1 MRLRSRQTRF
11 LAVAAIVGVGIPLA
25 VVAGPSSPAQGT
37 KAGARGLKP
46 PTMRQLS
53 RMHQE
58 NEGPAY
64 QRARQRFVES
74 RYLAGTSP
82 LSPDAAAKY
91 RAAAATKAGRARPA
105 SGAQNALTPSAPAP
119 SWSSIGPKPVVQP
132 GRTTNDLQLVSGRIS
147 TLAVSK
153 SGLIYA
159 GGAQGGLWRYDPNT
173 TTWTS
178 LTDSLP
184 TLAVGAVALA
194 PSNENV
200 IYLATGEGDL
210 SGDSYTGD
218 GVWKSTNAGATWS
231 HVSGSKFIGATV
243 SRIIVD
249 PKNPNKVY
257 VATIRGRG
265 GIRRVTPPSN
275 QTWGIYR
282 SVTGGKYWQMLKGTK
297 DPNHGATDLEFDPNH
312 PGVLYA
318 TFWNDGVYK
327 SNSGGTGW
335 TSLNN
340 KLGAA
345 IIALPP
351 NAAPDYSASRIAIAT
366 ADLGTHTRIYA
377 GLDWYNAT
385 DGAHRNSRLFRS
397 DDDGK
402 TWAFTG
408 QAPAGTIDSVN
419 NYCDIQCTYDNVVEV
434 DPSNPNIVYA
444 AGEYNYS
451 FELGG
456 IYRSM
461 DGGANWKTLGIDLH
475 PDFHALAFQP
485 GQANHIVIGNDGGV
499 WDSATRGGRLNDG
512 YEDLDTDRPTWNDLN
527 NGLSITQFDSIDYA
541 NAAQGNGDIF
551 YGGTQDNG
559 TQVNPFGTSAW
570 YDVSSGDGGQVVVDH
585 TDDRFVF
592 GTYYNL
598 TGIYRFT
605 DAPSYNGWFIMG
617 GINTADR
624 SEFYIPMLQ
633 NQA

>member
-46 PTMRQLS
+46 PTMRQLN

-64 QRARQRFVES
+64 QRARQRFLKS

-91 RAAAATKAGRARPA
+91 RAAAATKAGRARHV
-105 SGAQNALTPSAPAP
+105 SGAQNALTTSAPAP

-231 HVSGSKFIGATV
+231 HVSGTKFVGATI
-243 SRIIVD
+243 SRLVVA
-249 PKNPNKVY
+249 PSNPNRLY
-257 VATIRGRG
+257 IATIRGRG
-265 GIRRVTPPSN
+265 GIRRVTPPTN

-282 SVTGGKYWQMLKGTK
+282 SVTGGKYWQLLKGTR
-297 DPNHGATDLEFDPNH
+297 NANFGATDLEIDPVN
-312 PGVLYA
+312 PNLLYA

-327 SNSGGTGW
+327 SDPSQTHW
-335 TSLNN
+335 TNLTPRIA
-340 KLGAA
+340 AA
-345 IIALPP
+345 ISPE
-351 NAAPDYSASRIAIAT
+351 PDFSASRFAIAT
-366 ADLGTHTRIYA
+366 AALPNGKTRIYA
-377 GLDWYNAT
+377 GFDWYNAT
-385 DGAHRNSRLFRS
+385 DGAHRPSRLFRS
-397 DDDGK
+397 DNGGA
-402 TWAFTG
+402 TWVFTG
-408 QAPAGTIDSVN
+408 YGPDRFSIESVF

-434 DPSNPNIVYA
+434 DPSNPDIVYA
-444 AGEYNYS
+444 AGEYNYA
-451 FELGG
+451 FENGG
-456 IYRSM
+456 IYRST
-461 DGGANWKTLGIDLH
+461 DAGKNWKTLGLDLH
-475 PDFHALAFQP
+475 PDFHALAMQP
-485 GQANHIVIGNDGGV
+485 NNPGHIVIGNDGGV
-499 WDSATRGGRLNDG
+499 WDSPVRGGRLNAG

>member
-1 MRLRSRQTRF
+1 MRLRSRHTRT
-11 LAVAAIVGVGIPLA
+11 LAVAAVVSVGIPLA

-46 PTMRQLS
+46 PTVRQLN

-64 QRARQRFVES
+64 QRARQRFIES

-91 RAAAATKAGRARPA
+91 RATAATKAGRARHV
-105 SGAQNALTPSAPAP
+105 SGTRNALTTSAPAP

-132 GRTTNDLQLVSGRIS
+132 GRSTNDLQLVSGRIS

-153 SGLIYA
+153 TGLIYA

-178 LTDSLP
+178 LTDNLP

-231 HVSGSKFIGATV
+231 HVSGSKFVGATV
-243 SRIIVD
+243 SRLIVS
-249 PKNPNKVY
+249 PTNPNKVY

-265 GIRRVTPPSN
+265 GVRRVTPPTN
-275 QTWGIYR
+275 QTWGVYR

-318 TFWNDGVYK
+318 TFWNDGIYK
-327 SNSGGTGW
+327 SNSGGVGW
-335 TSLNN
+335 KSLNSR
-340 KLGAA
+340 LAGA
-345 IIALPP
+345 IALQ
-351 NAAPDYSASRIAIAT
+351 PDFSASRISIAT

-385 DGAHRNSRLFRS
+385 NGVHRNSRLFRS
-397 DDDGK
+397 DDDGAS
-402 TWAFTG
+402 WVFTG
-408 QAPAGTIDSVN
+408 IETGDGPNNISALDTVL

-434 DPSNPNIVYA
+434 DPSNPDIVYA

-456 IYRSM
+456 IYRST
-461 DGGANWKTLGIDLH
+461 DAGANWRTLGIDLH

-485 GQANHIVIGNDGGV
+485 GNAAHIVIGNDGGV
-499 WDSATRGGRLNDG
+499 WDSAERGGRNNAGGLNTG
-512 YEDLDTDRPTWNDLN
+512 PPVWTDLN
-527 NGLSITQFDSIDYA
+527 NGSIAIAQFDSIDYA
-541 NAAQGNGDIF
+541 NAAN
-551 YGGTQDNG
+551 
-559 TQVNPFGTSAW
+559 
-570 YDVSSGDGGQVVVDH
+570 
-585 TDDRFVF
+585 
-592 GTYYNL
+592 
-598 TGIYRFT
+598 
-605 DAPSYNGWFIMG
+605 
-617 GINTADR
+617 
-624 SEFYIPMLQ
+624 
-633 NQA
+633 